1 MKKIND
7 DLKSLFE
14 YELKTKLSLK
24 SHSSTSEMNLLYYT
38 FRYFDEKNI
47 GLITKEKWPNV
58 FIKLG
63 LIDKINIKILK
74 LIFHNK
80 NEFYFFFNLLIY

>member
-1 MKKIND
+1 
-7 DLKSLFE
+7 
-14 YELKTKLSLK
+14 
-24 SHSSTSEMNLLYYT
+24 MNLLYYT